1 MNFLKNELKH
11 KGFYPFVFLFS
22 LLIAS
27 AIFQSCEQSNIF
39 SDKDD
44 VELGEQF
51 DKEIKANPKEFP
63 MLQGHQDIK
72 DYVTSMGKEILNSPK
87 IKKRSIYPYQFQ
99 VIDDTIINAFCTPGG
114 YVYIY
119 TGLMKFLDNES
130 GLAGVVGHEI
140 AHAERRHVTQ
150 RLTAYYGVSMLLGFI
165 LGGNPS
171 MLAEIAANLFVG
183 LAFLKNSRDDETE
196 ADYYSIQYLKSTKWY
211 PGGITFFFDK
221 IKEEQRKK
229 GTTPGDLD
237 RLLSTHPLPNDRIS
251 FVNKELGKMN
261 PKPDPTK
268 GLYTDEY
275 QAMKQKLPSR

>member
-1 MNFLKNELKH
+1 MKNFKESLPGKS
-11 KGFYPFVFLFS
+11 FYPFVLLFG
-22 LLIAS
+22 LLVSS
-27 AIFQSCEQSNIF
+27 ALFQSCEQSNIF

-51 DKEIKANPKEFP
+51 DKEIKANPKDFP
-63 MLQGHQDIK
+63 MLEGHQEVK
-72 DYVTSMGKEILNSPK
+72 DYVTNMGKDILNSPK

-99 VIDDTIINAFCTPGG
+99 VINDTIINAFCTPGG
-114 YVYIY
+114 FVYIY
-119 TGLMKFLDNES
+119 TGLIRFLDNES
-130 GLAGVVGHEI
+130 ALAGVVGHEI

-150 RLTAYYGVSMLLGFI
+150 RLTAYYGVSALLSFI

-171 MLAEIAANLFVG
+171 LLTEIAANLFVG

-196 ADYYSIQYLKSTKWY
+196 ADYYSIQYLQSTKWY

-229 GTTPGDLD
+229 GTTPGGLD
-237 RLLSTHPLPNDRIS
+237 RLLSTHPLPNDRIK
-251 FVNKELGKMN
+251 FANEQLGKMN

-275 QAMKQKLPSR
+275 QRLKQKLP

>member
-27 AIFQSCEQSNIF
+27 AFFQSCEQSNIF

-72 DYVTSMGKEILNSPK
+72 DYISSMGKEILNSPK
-87 IKKRSIYPYQFQ
+87 IKKRSVYPYQFQ

-221 IKEEQRKK
+221 IKEEQRKN
-229 GTTPGDLD
+229 GTTPGGLD
-237 RLLSTHPLPNDRIS
+237 RMLSTHPLPNDRIS

-268 GLYTDEY
+268 GLFTDEY
-275 QAMKQKLPSR
+275 QVMKQKLPSR